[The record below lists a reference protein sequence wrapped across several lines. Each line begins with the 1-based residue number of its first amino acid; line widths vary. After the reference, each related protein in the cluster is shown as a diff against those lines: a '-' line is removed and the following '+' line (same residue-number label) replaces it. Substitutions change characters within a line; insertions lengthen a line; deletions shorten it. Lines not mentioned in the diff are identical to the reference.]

1 MSALHLKV
9 RRLGSLGPEAGVT
22 VRERE
27 QHFFFL
33 FFSPLG
39 HPPRDFASR
48 PCCELELSLGRTVA
62 EPRVT
67 AVRGNVTRLSSS
79 ALGTVWRYT
88 YSL

>member
-33 FFSPLG
+33 FFFSPWAT
-39 HPPRDFASR
+39 HPETLPLD
-48 PCCELELSLGRTVA
+48 L
-62 EPRVT
+62 
-67 AVRGNVTRLSSS
+67 AVS
-79 ALGTVWRYT
+79 
-88 YSL
+88 